1 MKVGNWEFLEIKK
14 PESNI
19 LKYWTRKEIKT
30 NSEVIRVSMND
41 KSKFVVFYTKPQ
53 LEIGDKDYLIIKL
66 FATLEGARLWS
77 DLKLKE
83 AGYEFCFKGGL

>member
-1 MKVGNWEFLEIKK
+1 MKIGQWEYLEITKTEDNK
-14 PESNI
+14 F
-19 LKYWTRKEIKT
+19 KYWTRKEIKT
-30 NSEVIRVSMND
+30 NSEVIRVSLND
-41 KSKFVVFYTKPQ
+41 KDKFVVFYTEPQ

-66 FATLEGARLWS
+66 FSTLERARLWS